1 MQLVYEASDILEAHI
16 VAGMLRSRHLDVFV
30 DGHYLQ
36 GAIGEM
42 APMGFARVYVA
53 EEDFALAWKLVDDY
67 KKAE

>member
-16 VAGMLRSRHLDVFV
+16 VAGMLRSRHLEVFV
-30 DGHYLQ
+30 DGHYLH
-36 GAIGEM
+36 GGIGEM

-67 KKAE
+67 RKAE

>member
-16 VAGMLRSRHLDVFV
+16 VAGMLRSRHLEVFV
-30 DGHYLQ
+30 DGHYLH

-42 APMGFARVYVA
+42 APTGFARVYVS
-53 EEDFALAWKLVDDY
+53 EEDFALAWQLVEDY